1 MDPQRMAE
9 LQLQM
14 RVNQSELEQYVHELN
29 NWEDDI
35 KQKEAQLK
43 KRDPS
48 QGDVVKETVSAHPLK
63 VGLIAKCGR
72 IIFVSVHQI
81 YSCYSKY

>member
-1 MDPQRMAE
+1 MAE

-35 KQKEAQLK
+35 KQKETQLK

-48 QGDVVKETVSAHPLK
+48 QGDVVKETVSAHPLNM
-63 VGLIAKCGR
+63 GLIAKCVH
-72 IIFVSVHQI
+72 IIFILVHQI
-81 YSCYSKY
+81 YSGYSYYY

>member
-1 MDPQRMAE
+1 MAE

-35 KQKEAQLK
+35 KQKEVQLK
-43 KRDPS
+43 KCDRS
-48 QGDVVKETVSAHPLK
+48 QGDVAKETVSAHPLK
-63 VGLIAKCGR
+63 MGLIAKCGH
-72 IIFVSVHQI
+72 IIFTSVHQI
-81 YSCYSKY
+81 YGSYSYYY